1 MAGCPQLPDGL
12 SAATSDWASV
22 SAMPTEIDPSDA
34 AAAVPTLRV
43 RGPADLAQAI
53 PYLLGFHPSRSL
65 VLLGLAGVR
74 VVVSARLDLADVVD
88 PVAAHLLPN
97 SIAAMIRGGAEK
109 FVGVV
114 FDDDAMPRP
123 RVGRRPLPWNGVAA
137 ELADA
142 VEQGGAAIDDVL
154 LVSRRRM
161 WSYTCDDP
169 DCCPPEGQPLEQN
182 SEVAAAAT
190 FAGLV
195 ALPDRASL
203 AALLDP
209 LPDAER
215 DRLIPALDAAEH
227 AATGMILRGDD
238 ARADRSVIRA
248 IFAASRSADEP
259 EPPAELGESEL
270 IRFAIALQ
278 RISVRDSVWMAV
290 DDRRLDGRELWRQL
304 ARRLPAPFDAPAL
317 FLFAW
322 RAWRGGDGALA
333 NIAAERA
340 LDSDPAY
347 SAADLLLAAL
357 SRGIDPRQMPRLRMR
372 KAG

>member
-1 MAGCPQLPDGL
+1 MTTD
-12 SAATSDWASV
+12 
-22 SAMPTEIDPSDA
+22 IDPSDI

-53 PYLLGFHPSRSL
+53 PYLLGFHPAHSL
-65 VLLGLAGVR
+65 VLIGLAGVR
-74 VVVSARLDLADVVD
+74 VVVTARLDLADVVD
-88 PVAAHLLPN
+88 PAAAHLLPN
-97 SIAAMIRGGAEK
+97 AVASMHRGGAEK
-109 FVGVV
+109 FVAML
-114 FDDDAMPRP
+114 FDDDAMPGP
-123 RVGRRPLPWNGVAA
+123 RAGRRPLPWHGVAA
-137 ELADA
+137 ELSDA
-142 VEQGGAAIDDVL
+142 VQHVGASVDDVL
-154 LVSRRRM
+154 LISRQRM
-161 WSYTCDDP
+161 WSYTCHEP
-169 DCCPPEGQPLEQN
+169 GCCPPEGTALEPS

-195 ALPDRASL
+195 ALPDRASV

-215 DRLIPALDAAEH
+215 DRLIPLLEAAEH
-227 AATGMILRGDD
+227 ETVGMILRGDD
-238 ARADRSVIRA
+238 AREDRAVKRA
-248 IFAASRSADEP
+248 LFAASRAADDP
-259 EPPAELGESEL
+259 GSPGDLSDHEL

-278 RISVRDSVWMAV
+278 RIAVRDSVWMGV

-322 RAWRGGDGALA
+322 GAWRCGDGALA
-333 NIAAERA
+333 GMAAERA
-340 LDSDPAY
+340 LDSDPSY